1 MSDQELFRAIREL
14 YHKDNFEIDFIANKK
29 ILYREE
35 NEHLLELYK
44 KRENPLEKWHQIV
57 RFVFEKTDERKFLT
71 EQIMKLLWSHYK
83 KYTDYF
89 EIKTETGKYA
99 LPDRFSDFVR
109 LRTLFQKYFDIYK
122 RILRRVNFDYPNNTF
137 SETVVRGKINWSQT
151 IKKSPFLFPIEFQ
164 TTNWIRKFETPE
176 NILLVLYAFNIK
188 NDCNKIL
195 SKKFVDSLN
204 PDEIDK
210 VQQIVE
216 GTNRIIATFPFRDV
230 LKTAKSISNYERTS
244 MHSQKIISQT
254 KHRINSGKVR
264 NKDYIDLIKWIDEY
278 ENLNIASIVTSKSKY
293 QIKNLKDIDKLFE
306 LWIFLE
312 FLNYLKYVKRK
323 DVKIKHDG
331 SEVHLSF
338 KHKNKEIKFIWGK
351 KFPKYEENEPEHEN
365 TAWVRTADPDFVVM
379 CENRLLA
386 VFDAKNYSKKTSREE
401 DFERCEKIHQLVLKI
416 EKNRRRLEQHPEN
429 SQKLELQYDEL
440 LESLAKFDPEGFLEF
455 RASNNPVMAMEKLQ
469 NIKESNEK
477 KLHKFSGLNEEDR
490 NSIQAKETSA
500 FHTMIYYMLNL
511 DVNYGALIFSNH
523 SASEENQYE
532 YPKENQTPKF
542 IKCKV
547 KFRFEHFRLKKDNDK
562 NSIEER
568 KNTFKRM
575 FEVIEELL

>member
-1 MSDQELFRAIREL
+1 M
-14 YHKDNFEIDFIANKK
+14 
-29 ILYREE
+29 
-35 NEHLLELYK
+35 
-44 KRENPLEKWHQIV
+44 
-57 RFVFEKTDERKFLT
+57 
-71 EQIMKLLWSHYK
+71 
-83 KYTDYF
+83 
-89 EIKTETGKYA
+89 
-99 LPDRFSDFVR
+99 PDRFSDFVR

-122 RILRRVNFDYPNNTF
+122 RILRRINFDYPNNTF
-137 SETVVRGKINWSQT
+137 SETVVRGKINWAQT

-164 TTNWIRKFETPE
+164 TTKWIRKFETPE

-216 GTNRIIATFPFRDV
+216 GTNRIITTFPFRDV
-230 LKTAKSISNYERTS
+230 LKTAKSISNY
-244 MHSQKIISQT
+244 
-254 KHRINSGKVR
+254 V
-264 NKDYIDLIKWIDEY
+264 DLIKWIDEY

-351 KFPKYEENEPEHEN
+351 KFPKYDENEPEHEN

-401 DFERCEKIHQLVLKI
+401 DFERCEKIHQLILKI

-429 SQKLELQYDEL
+429 SQNLELQYDEL
-440 LESLAKFDPEGFLEF
+440 LESLSKFDPEGFLEF
-455 RASNNPVMAMEKLQ
+455 RASNNPVMGMEKLQ

-568 KNTFKRM
+568 KKTFKRM